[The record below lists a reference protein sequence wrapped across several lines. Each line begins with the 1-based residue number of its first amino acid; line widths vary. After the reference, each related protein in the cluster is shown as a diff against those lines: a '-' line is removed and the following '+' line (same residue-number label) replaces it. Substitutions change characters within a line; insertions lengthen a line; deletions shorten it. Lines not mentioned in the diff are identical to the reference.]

1 MSIRLDEKDRAIIRL
16 LQDSLPV
23 TSCPYQ
29 ELAEQLGITQEEILD
44 RILRMKKEG
53 LIRRMGAILRH
64 AKAGYSFN
72 ALTAWTITPSEGETT
87 EQAQDRV
94 GEILANDSHIS
105 HCYARVV
112 NETFPYP
119 MFAMI
124 HAASQEELD
133 DTLSL
138 LKNRLPEEQVRV
150 LRTRHEWKKTS
161 MQYV

>member
-1 MSIRLDEKDRAIIRL
+1 MWLDEKDSAILRL
-16 LQDSLPV
+16 LQDALPV
-23 TSCPYQ
+23 TSHPYR
-29 ELAEQLGITQEEILD
+29 ELAEELNTTQEEILE
-44 RILRMKKEG
+44 RILRMKEKG

-64 AKAGYSFN
+64 VKAGYSCN
-72 ALTAWTITPSEGETT
+72 ALTAWTITPAEGETA

-94 GEILANDSHIS
+94 GEILAADGHIS

-112 NETFPYP
+112 NEAFPYP

-138 LKNRLPEEQVRV
+138 LKKRLPEEQVRV
-150 LRTRHEWKKTS
+150 LKTRHEWKKTS